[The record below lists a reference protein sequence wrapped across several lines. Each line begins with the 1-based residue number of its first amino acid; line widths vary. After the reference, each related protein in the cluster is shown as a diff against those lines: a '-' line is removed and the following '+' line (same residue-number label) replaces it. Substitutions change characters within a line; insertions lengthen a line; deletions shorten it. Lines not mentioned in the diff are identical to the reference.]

1 MNASSNTIACE
12 VLDIAPVIMR
22 TIRAEMRSRR
32 TPELS
37 VVQFEVGFSCREDYQ
52 IGKICWPEAP
62 GKISI

>member
-1 MNASSNTIACE
+1 MNASSDTIACE
-12 VLDIAPVIMR
+12 VLNVAPVIMR

-52 IGKICWPEAP
+52 IGKICCHEAP